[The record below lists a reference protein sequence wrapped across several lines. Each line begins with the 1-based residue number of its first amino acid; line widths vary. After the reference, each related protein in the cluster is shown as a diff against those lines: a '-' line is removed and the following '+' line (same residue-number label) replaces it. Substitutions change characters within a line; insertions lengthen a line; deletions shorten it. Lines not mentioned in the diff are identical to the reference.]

1 MEITNKAFG
10 AFDIRGIYPDTINED
25 IAYRI
30 GRYLPVLFDMKDIV
44 VGYDIRLSSK
54 SLSDALVKG
63 ITESGAN
70 VHFAGLIGTEM
81 IYFSTSHYN
90 FDGGVMVTASHN
102 PKEYNGMKFVRKN
115 SRPISENSGLKE
127 LGEAIL
133 NEPPEKAPNIGKIIE
148 LDMTEDYISH
158 LLSYVNIYNLKP
170 FKIVANIGNGA
181 AGRIVEELSKRLP
194 FEIIPIFKEP
204 DGNFPN
210 GVPNPLKKENRAATI
225 DAVRKYKADA
235 GVAWD
240 GDFDRCF
247 MFDENGGFIEGY
259 YMVGFLAEAFLKK
272 EKGATIIHDPR
283 LTWNT
288 IETVKKCGGVPVM
301 CKSGHAFIKDKMRE
315 LDAIYGGE
323 LSSHHYFRDFFYCDS
338 GMIPWLLVLELMSEM
353 NLPLSKLMEEKQKAY
368 PASGEISRKV
378 EDGDKI
384 IAAVKEK
391 YQNLG
396 KVCEIDGISVDF
408 DDWRFNLRKSGTEP
422 EIRLNVESRGD
433 KALMEEKTEELLK
446 MIS

>member
-1 MEITNKAFG
+1 MQITNKAFG
-10 AFDIRGIYPDTINED
+10 AFDVRGIYPETINED

-30 GRYLPVLFDMKDIV
+30 GRYLPILFNMKNIV

-54 SLSDALVKG
+54 NLSDALIKG
-63 ITESGAN
+63 VTESGAN
-70 VHFAGLIGTEM
+70 VLTAGLIGTEM
-81 IYFSTSHYN
+81 IYFATSHYN
-90 FDGGVMVTASHN
+90 LDGGAMVTASHN
-102 PKEYNGMKFVRKN
+102 PKEYNGMKFVREN
-115 SRPISENSGLKE
+115 SKPISETSGLKT
-127 LGEAIL
+127 LAEAIL
-133 NEPPEKAPNIGKIIE
+133 KDPLEKAENLGKITK
-148 LDMTEDYISH
+148 LDMMDDYISH
-158 LLSYVNIYNLKP
+158 LLSYVDVGKLKP
-170 FKIVANIGNGA
+170 YKIVANIGNGA
-181 AGRIVEELSKRLP
+181 AGKVVDELSKRLP

-210 GVPNPLKKENRAATI
+210 GVPNPLKKENRAATTE
-225 DAVRKYKADA
+225 AVIKYKADA

-247 MFDENGGFIEGY
+247 MFDEKGGFIEGY

-288 IETVKKCGGVPVM
+288 IETVEKCGGNPVM
-301 CKSGHAFIKDKMRE
+301 VRSGHSFIKEKMRE
-315 LDAIYGGE
+315 LDAVYGGE

-338 GMIPWLLVLELMSEM
+338 GMIPWLLVLELMSETD
-353 NLPLSKLMEEKQKAY
+353 LPLSKLMEEKQKAY

-378 EDGDKI
+378 ADGDEI
-384 IAAVKEK
+384 IAKVKEK
-391 YQNLG
+391 YGGLG

-408 DDWRFNLRKSGTEP
+408 DNWRFNLRKSGTEP

-433 KALMEEKTEELLK
+433 KALMEEKTEEILK
-446 MIS
+446 MMV